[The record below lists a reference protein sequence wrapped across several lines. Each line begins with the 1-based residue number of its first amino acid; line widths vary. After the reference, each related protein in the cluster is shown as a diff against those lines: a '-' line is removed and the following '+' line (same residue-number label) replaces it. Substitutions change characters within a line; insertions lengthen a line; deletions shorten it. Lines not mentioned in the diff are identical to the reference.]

1 LTRKFSKAEKSKAKP
16 TQKIP
21 STRNITVPR
30 EKKNTL
36 LKEFMGKLFFYFKY
50 TPIGKS
56 LFRSKSCQKILGL
69 LSSFKDP
76 Q

>member
-16 TQKIP
+16 TQKRP

-36 LKEFMGKLFFYFKY
+36 LKEFMGKHLFYFNY
-50 TPIGKS
+50 TLIGKS
-56 LFRSKSCQKILGL
+56 LFRNKSCPKKLNFL
-69 LSSFKDP
+69 YKAKDP
-76 Q
+76 

>member
-16 TQKIP
+16 TQKRP

-36 LKEFMGKLFFYFKY
+36 LKEFMGNLLFY
-50 TPIGKS
+50 
-56 LFRSKSCQKILGL
+56 
-69 LSSFKDP
+69 
-76 Q
+76 